1 MSQNTETELKLRVQ
15 AADLP
20 QLRAALTR
28 LAGGV
33 GARHVKLTS
42 LYFDTPHLTLLQAG
56 AALRVR
62 RPAGIGKSRRWV
74 QTLKGGGAVQ
84 GGMHV
89 REEQEWPVAR
99 PLPDLSKLKPL
110 PGLPWS
116 DIGPQLVPVFSTV
129 FQRSLWQITYQGGEI
144 EAALDRG
151 QVQCGERQEAILEL
165 ELELKAGAPAVLY
178 QLALELAA
186 VAPLA
191 PDPVSK
197 AERGYRLFQDLAL
210 APTKAGVPAL
220 QAAQTV
226 EQAFLVIVWNCL
238 EQLQRNQRGVLEQS
252 DPEFIHQMR
261 VALRRLRSA
270 LSLFS
275 SAVPRASWE
284 AWADELRWLATELGA
299 ARDWDVLEEELL
311 PPLMAQLEARK
322 PLTYLPQ
329 RVKKERLKA
338 RRKARSAASSMRYG
352 ALVLT
357 LARWLEARPWRA
369 GLNTEQAALLDSAIR
384 PLAEMLLERRHQQVQ
399 RRGRHL
405 ARLSDPQRHRLRV
418 TAKKLRYAA
427 EFFANL
433 YPRKATRRYIQALA
447 GLQDVLGAL
456 NDNATALNSA
466 AQLCERAHDP
476 RCRQEAGILIGW
488 SASVMGRLLQAMGQ
502 AWKAYR
508 RRRPFWS

>member
-1 MSQNTETELKLRVQ
+1 VTETELKLRVQ
-15 AADLP
+15 AAHLP
-20 QLRAALTR
+20 QIRAALTR

-33 GARHVKLTS
+33 SARPVKLAS

-62 RPAGIGKSRRWV
+62 RPAGIGKPRGWV

-99 PLPDLSKLKPL
+99 ALPDLSKLQTA

-116 DIGPQLVPVFSTV
+116 DIGPQLMPVFSTV
-129 FQRSLWQITYQGGEI
+129 LQRSLWQIRYQGAEI

-151 QVQCGERQEAILEL
+151 QVQCDARQEDILEL

-197 AERGYRLFQDLAL
+197 AERGYRLFQDLQL
-210 APTKAGVPAL
+210 TPVKAAQPAL
-220 QAAQTV
+220 QASLTV
-226 EQAFLVIVWNCL
+226 EQAFLVIAWNCL

-275 SAVPRASWE
+275 TVVPRASWE

-311 PPLMAQLEARK
+311 PPLLAHLQARK

-338 RRKARSAASSMRYG
+338 RRHAREAASSLRYG

-357 LARWLEARPWRA
+357 LARWLEARPWREGMNA
-369 GLNTEQAALLDSAIR
+369 EQAALLDSAIQ
-384 PLAEMLLERRHQQVQ
+384 PLAEMLLARRHQQVR

-405 ARLSDPQRHRLRV
+405 ARCTDAQRHRLRV

-456 NDNATALNSA
+456 NDNATALNRA
-466 AQLCERAHDP
+466 AQLCERAHAP
-476 RCRQEAGILIGW
+476 RCRQEAGILMGW
-488 SASVMGRLLQAMGQ
+488 SASVMSRQLQSMGQ

-508 RRRPFWS
+508 RQRPFWG

>member
-1 MSQNTETELKLRVQ
+1 MTETELKLRVQ
-15 AADLP
+15 AANLP
-20 QLRAALTR
+20 RIRAALTR

-33 GARHVKLTS
+33 SVRPVKLAS
-42 LYFDTPHLTLLQAG
+42 LYFDTPHLTLLRAG

-62 RPAGIGKSRRWV
+62 RVGRRWV

-99 PLPDLSKLKPL
+99 AMPDLSKLKAA
-110 PGLPWS
+110 PGLPWP
-116 DIGPQLVPVFSTV
+116 DIGPRLVPVFRTV
-129 FQRSLWQITYQGGEI
+129 FQRSIWLIAYQGGEI

-151 QVQCGERQEAILEL
+151 RVQCGERQEDILEL
-165 ELELKAGAPAVLY
+165 ELELKDGAPAVLY

-186 VAPLA
+186 AAPLA

-210 APTKAGVPAL
+210 TPVKAAAPAL
-220 QAAQTV
+220 QASLTV
-226 EQAFLVIVWNCL
+226 EQAFLAIAWNCL
-238 EQLQRNQRGVLEQS
+238 DQLQRNQRGVLEQS
-252 DPEFIHQMR
+252 DPEFIHQLR

-275 SAVPRASWE
+275 GVVPRASWE

-299 ARDWDVLEEELL
+299 ARDWDVLEAELL

-322 PLTYLPQ
+322 PLAYLPQ

-338 RRKARSAASSMRYG
+338 RRKARDAVASRRYG
-352 ALVLT
+352 VLVLT
-357 LARWLEARPWRA
+357 LAQWLDARPWRA
-369 GLNTEQAALLDSAIR
+369 GAEAEQSALLDSAIQPR
-384 PLAEMLLERRHQQVQ
+384 AASLLARRHQQVQ
-399 RRGRHL
+399 RRGRRL
-405 ARLSDPQRHRLRV
+405 ARLSDAQRHRLRV

-433 YPRKATRRYIQALA
+433 YPHKATRRYIQALA
-447 GLQDVLGAL
+447 DLQDVLGAL
-456 NDNATALNSA
+456 NDNATALNRA
-466 AQLCERAHDP
+466 AQLCERAHDA
-476 RCRQEAGILIGW
+476 RCRQEAGILMGW
-488 SASVMGRLLQAMGQ
+488 SVSVMNRLLQEMGQ
-502 AWKAYR
+502 AWKVFR
-508 RRRPFWS
+508 RQRPFWE